1 MTNRDVTEAWKLR
14 LVKRYSSKERKREN
28 FEKKSCTCT
37 FSHLRIYAHNRNF
50 AGGLKRCDVRGFVSS
65 YIRFIPFPN
74 VVSVLKIPALEQTK
88 VQKTL
93 NFRRLIPFVTPSWYK
108 KKPPLHRRS
117 RNTWCM
123 YMYIYTANVNLFK
136 NLNVGK
142 KEKLLTFRPCFL
154 KRGKCIS
161 FLSPAD

>member
-108 KKPPLHRRS
+108 KSPLFIDEAEIHDAC
-117 RNTWCM
+117 T
-123 YMYIYTANVNLFK
+123 YIYTANVNLFK